1 MKKFLST
8 NIRLKVVAL
17 AFAIGL
23 WFFVAGQSDTEVGL
37 LVPLVFKGIPK
48 DMIMMSS
55 PPEDVEVRV
64 GGPKFIINNLSPSD
78 IKAEIDLG
86 GVKEG
91 LNTVRLAAKD
101 VTTPTGVGVMRIR
114 PTSID
119 VRMES
124 LVSVTLPVKVRLE
137 GRPAPGFR
145 VAEVTASPRSVKASG
160 TKKDLKSM
168 NWVSTKPVDISGLE
182 ATAHFTAPLDIPDHE
197 LRSISAETV
206 AVQVKI
212 EPAR

>member
-8 NIRLKVVAL
+8 NTRLKVLAL

-23 WFFVAGQSDTEVGL
+23 WFFVAGQSDTEVGF

-48 DMIMMSS
+48 DMVMTSS

-91 LNTVRLAAKD
+91 LNAVRLAPKD
-101 VTTPTGVGVMRIR
+101 VTTPTGVGVLRIR

-119 VRMES
+119 IRMDA

-137 GRPAPGFR
+137 GSPAPGFR
-145 VAEVTASPRSVKASG
+145 VLDVSASPRSVNASG

-168 NWVSTKPVDISGLE
+168 NWVSTRPVDISGLD
-182 ATAHFTAPLDIPDHE
+182 ATARFTAPLDIPAHE

-206 AVQVKI
+206 AVKVKI